1 MKKQATNEMSKTLK
15 LYQSIHKLP
24 LHIFIDCLVSQQ
36 YYQLVIEGKATIQEM
51 EQAFE
56 SLYMQYVESAGGKE
70 AVNQMVN
77 TARTALIKFRV
88 ETFELLVNTIK
99 LEPSEDLYKLF
110 EQYPQYNPIL
120 KEYSLEAIDYTIGQ
134 MIPHWK
140 SERID
145 LMNELDYIELQ
156 KKEKGQKTSHYSYEY
171 FNSILAELES
181 VFKTATISDEM
192 TVGKFCTWL
201 NKYKEHVKIMNKQN
215 EQ

>member
-1 MKKQATNEMSKTLK
+1 MKTQATNEVSKTLK

-24 LHIFIDCLVSQQ
+24 LHIFIDCLVSQH
-36 YYQLVIEGKATIQEM
+36 YYLLVIEGKATIQEM

-70 AVNQMVN
+70 AVRQMVN
-77 TARTALIKFRV
+77 ASRTALIKFRV
-88 ETFELLVNTIK
+88 DTFELLVNTIK
-99 LEPSEDLYKLF
+99 IEPSEELYNLF
-110 EQYPQYNPIL
+110 LQYPQYNPIL
-120 KEYSLEAIDYTIGQ
+120 KDYSLEAIEYTIGQ
-134 MIPHWK
+134 MLPHWK

-156 KKEKGQKTSHYSYEY
+156 KKDKEQTTSHYSYEY

-201 NKYKEHVKIMNKQN
+201 NKYKEHVKIMNKQQ